1 IFWTWRGNRDRGF
14 SNRDL
19 RRDIYETMMQATS
32 DDLIRFHHERVRG
45 RKYTWLVLGDRNNLD
60 FEYLRKI
67 GKVTELKPEEIF
79 GE

>member
-1 IFWTWRGNRDRGF
+1 
-14 SNRDL
+14 
-19 RRDIYETMMQATS
+19 MMNATPE
-32 DDLIRFHHERVRG
+32 DLIRFHDERVKG

-60 FEYLRKI
+60 FGYLGKI

>member
-1 IFWTWRGNRDRGF
+1 
-14 SNRDL
+14 
-19 RRDIYETMMQATS
+19 MMQATS